1 MISAKKI
8 NKFNHLDFS
17 STKYEGALKY
27 TTVRCRKHAE
37 FPTKPNWIL
46 NGYGCPVCAEDKRGD
61 HLRSNIK
68 EFKKKANIIHKKGT
82 YDYSKAIYL
91 SALKKLEIGCNVEGH
106 GTFWQKPNG
115 HLNGEG
121 CPICGREN
129 GGYSKSDYI
138 KQANGREGVV
148 YLIELKNEDECFYKI
163 GITFQG
169 VKTRFSRKNAL
180 PYDYKILYEY
190 KCDAGCTWD
199 LEKELHKKYKSLQYY
214 PNIRFQGYTECFNLS
229 LPIQEIITHLKTL
242 T

>member
-1 MISAKKI
+1 M
-8 NKFNHLDFS
+8 
-17 STKYEGALKY
+17 
-27 TTVRCRKHAE
+27 
-37 FPTKPNWIL
+37 
-46 NGYGCPVCAEDKRGD
+46 
-61 HLRSNIK
+61 
-68 EFKKKANIIHKKGT
+68 
-82 YDYSKAIYL
+82 
-91 SALKKLEIGCNVEGH
+91 
-106 GTFWQKPNG
+106 
-115 HLNGEG
+115 
-121 CPICGREN
+121 
-129 GGYSKSDYI
+129 
-138 KQANGREGVV
+138 